1 MRLAGTVFLSIAIA
15 TMATPMAAQEPG
27 FAQRMIDRM
36 CNLTKQPVD
45 ENRGVE
51 RLSHRLNLT
60 DAQKATL
67 KDLTDAS
74 TKSQADARTAICA
87 DKPNLSTT
95 PARMAFGEKVLEQRL
110 EGMKA
115 VQPKLQAF
123 YDSLDDKQKAA
134 FDSGGRVGGIF
145 SFFNRW
151 R

>member
-1 MRLAGTVFLSIAIA
+1 MRLAGTIFLSIAMTAI
-15 TMATPMAAQEPG
+15 ATPMAAQEPR
-27 FAQRMIDRM
+27 FEQRMIDRM
-36 CNLTKQPVD
+36 CNLNKQPMD
-45 ENRGVE
+45 ETRGVD
-51 RLSHRLNLT
+51 RLSRRLNLT

-67 KDLTDAS
+67 KDLVDAS
-74 TKSQADARTAICA
+74 AKSQADARTAICA

-145 SFFNRW
+145 SFLNRW

>member
-1 MRLAGTVFLSIAIA
+1 MRLAGTIFLSLAMA
-15 TMATPMAAQEPG
+15 TIATPMAAQEPG
-27 FAQRMIDRM
+27 FEQRMIDRI
-36 CNLTKQPVD
+36 CNLSNQPVD
-45 ENRGVE
+45 MARGVD
-51 RLSHRLNLT
+51 RLSRRLNLT

-67 KDLTDAS
+67 KELADAS
-74 TKSQADARTAICA
+74 AKSQSDARTAICA

-115 VQPKLQAF
+115 VHPKLQAF

-134 FDSGGRVGGIF
+134 FDSGRRVGGIF
-145 SFFNRW
+145 SFLSRW